1 MVYMVIFCVFFFDEK
16 TAHEMRI
23 RCWSSDVCSSDLCGR
38 EARGRSR
45 SCRKRAG
52 RFLATAY
59 NRHDRFRKPAVMTP
73 KPVRKL
79 SHLDAKGRPA
89 MVDVS
94 AKAVT
99 AREAVAECRVKFPAA
114 VAAQLRASGLKRSGE
129 HTSEL
134 QSLMRLSYA
143 VFCLKKK

>member
-1 MVYMVIFCVFFFDEK
+1 M
-16 TAHEMRI
+16 I
-23 RCWSSDVCSSDLCGR
+23 RRPPGSTRTDTLFPHTTLF
-38 EARGRSR
+38 RS
-45 SCRKRAG
+45 
-52 RFLATAY
+52 
-59 NRHDRFRKPAVMTP
+59 PAVMTP

-114 VAAQLRASGLKRSGE
+114 VAAQLRASGLKSAKGGIVETAIIAGKIGRA
-129 HTSEL
+129 H
-134 QSLMRLSYA
+134 
-143 VFCLKKK
+143 V

>member
-79 SHLDAKGRPA
+79 SHLDAKARPA

-94 AKAVT
+94 AKAVPP
-99 AREAVAECRVKFPAA
+99 REAVAERRGKFPAHLDGQQRPRGGA
-114 VAAQLRASGLKRSGE
+114 TATAAPPPTPDK
-129 HTSEL
+129 H
-134 QSLMRLSYA
+134 
-143 VFCLKKK
+143 

>member
-73 KPVRKL
+73 KPVRTL

-89 MVDVS
+89 MVELS

-99 AREAVAECRVKFPAA
+99 ARQAVAESRVKFPAA
-114 VAAQLRASGLKRSGE
+114 GAAQLRPPGPHSAQVRTVGPPTIA
-129 HTSEL
+129 H
-134 QSLMRLSYA
+134 
-143 VFCLKKK
+143 

>member
-1 MVYMVIFCVFFFDEK
+1 M
-16 TAHEMRI
+16 I
-23 RCWSSDVCSSDLCGR
+23 RRPPRSTRTDTLFPYTTLF
-38 EARGRSR
+38 RSR

-79 SHLDAKGRPA
+79 SHLDTKGRPA

-99 AREAVAECRVKFPAA
+99 ARAAVAECRVKFPAA
-114 VAAQLRASGLKRSGE
+114 AAARHPHIGLKYASGHIIETHNPPRP
-129 HTSEL
+129 HATPP
-134 QSLMRLSYA
+134 RNDYT
-143 VFCLKKK
+143 

>member
-79 SHLDAKGRPA
+79 SHLAAKGRPA

-94 AKAVT
+94 PQPVT
-99 AREAVAECRVKFPAA
+99 PREAVAECRVTFPASVPA
-114 VAAQLRASGLKRSGE
+114 HLPPRRLKRPKGGHSTTPP
-129 HTSEL
+129 H
-134 QSLMRLSYA
+134 
-143 VFCLKKK
+143 